1 MTTTPEVTI
10 LMSTYNGEKFIT
22 NQLYSLFGQ
31 TYINWKLLIRDDGS
45 TDKTIDIIRKFAI
58 NDIRIELIQDT
69 LGNLGPGSSFWQL
82 LQFVDSPYIMFCD
95 QDDIWLE
102 RKIEICVNYAKQ
114 NFTQSTPNLLYCNGY
129 IYSDTNST
137 IEASSFIHL
146 HAKTLADFLFLN
158 SGYHG
163 CCLLFDK
170 NLLNIAREYNGQ
182 LNLHDNLIC
191 LLAYTFGA
199 VYYLDKSLILYRQH
213 PSNFTE
219 QVRKNKWQI
228 VQKFFDQNKGVITS
242 DHYSENLHFFNYYQT
257 QMSVVTQ
264 HIFNTYFTFPRIN
277 RLQRIALILKSRMTL
292 GGSISIL
299 ILKVLLRKPLQDV
312 KKR

>member
-1 MTTTPEVTI
+1 MNTKPEVTI
-10 LMSTYNGEKFIT
+10 LMSSYNGEKFIT
-22 NQLYSLFGQ
+22 SQLYSLLGQ
-31 TYINWKLLIRDDGS
+31 TYTNWKLLIRDDGS
-45 TDKTIDIIRKFAI
+45 TDKTIDIIKNFALS
-58 NDIRIELIQDT
+58 DTRIELSQDS
-69 LGNLGPGSSFWQL
+69 LGNLGPGLSFWQL
-82 LQFVDSPYIMFCD
+82 LQFVDSSYIMFCD

-102 RKIEICVNYAKQ
+102 RKIEICVNYATQ

-129 IYSDTNST
+129 IYSNTSSA

-170 NLLNIAREYNGQ
+170 NLLNIAREYHGE
-182 LNLHDNLIC
+182 LNLHDNIIC

-199 VYYLDKSLILYRQH
+199 VHYLNKSLMLYRQH

-219 QVRKNKWQI
+219 QVRKSKWQI
-228 VQKFFDQNKGVITS
+228 VQKFFDRNKGVITS
-242 DHYSENLHFFNYYQT
+242 DHYSENQQVFSHYKT
-257 QMSVVTQ
+257 RMSVATQ
-264 HIFNTYFTFPRIN
+264 HIFNTYFTFPQLN
-277 RLQRIALILKSRMTL
+277 RLQRIALILKSKMTL
-292 GGSISIL
+292 GGSKSIL
-299 ILKVLLRKPLQDV
+299 IFKVLLRKPLQDV